1 MTNCRQGAATDKMKQ
16 RSRKTNPFKALLRM
30 LGAAMGL
37 ALIAAVI
44 IVLNVIGVKPAA
56 DRQSEAF
63 AVTEDAPLSAAQ
75 ATDSDNAQ
83 VLARALEDAVPTLNG
98 QSMAGQLRN
107 ATFEGRQA
115 RVLSLRYAQAEVL
128 CVRPVTAA
136 PLLLQ
141 DSLSIQ
147 TDTGLSVLSMPA
159 TYAAGGGT
167 HCLYFSGDTCAY
179 AFIASDMTRDEFF
192 ALAASLTLTR

>member
-1 MTNCRQGAATDKMKQ
+1 MKQ
-16 RSRKTNPFKALLRM
+16 RTKKTNPFKALLHM
-30 LGAAMGL
+30 LGAAMWL

-56 DRQSEAF
+56 DRHSEAF
-63 AVTEDAPLSAAQ
+63 AVTEDAPLSPAQ

-83 VLARALEDAVPTLNG
+83 VLARALEDAVPTLSG

-107 ATFEGRQA
+107 AVFEGRQA
-115 RVLSLRYAQAEVL
+115 RVLTMHYAQAEVL
-128 CVRPVTAA
+128 CVRPATAA

-141 DSLSIQ
+141 GSLTVR
-147 TDTGLSVLSMPA
+147 TDAGLSVLSMPA
-159 TYAAGGGT
+159 TYATDGGT

-179 AFIASDMTRDEFF
+179 AFIASGMTRDEFF